1 MPMLAWRARRFDPV
15 FIGTYESLIPAGGVV
30 VDIGAHRGLLAWIA
44 ARRAREILAF
54 EPNPDNFRFLKR
66 LQGPGFRCFPVAL
79 SDAPGRAAFAVS
91 HNREGVELS
100 ESGTLMSGSAVGDD
114 TARHFEVDVS
124 TLDSFDLP
132 DVDFIKL
139 DVEGA
144 EHLVL
149 AGARATIERCRPAM
163 FVEVNADETGTDY
176 LQAVVDGLAESGYR
190 CRVLGP
196 EGLFEYA
203 DFDLERHQI
212 VPRRAGDMRRYAN
225 NFLFTAPPA

>member
-1 MPMLAWRARRFDPV
+1 MPALKDTCEFLEEEFRDLYNA
-15 FIGTYESLIPAGGVV
+15 
-30 VDIGAHRGLLAWIA
+30 DIKYPI
-44 ARRAREILAF
+44 
-54 EPNPDNFRFLKR
+54 
-66 LQGPGFRCFPVAL
+66 
-79 SDAPGRAAFAVS
+79 
-91 HNREGVELS
+91 
-100 ESGTLMSGSAVGDD
+100 
-114 TARHFEVDVS
+114 
-124 TLDSFDLP
+124 
-132 DVDFIKL
+132 